1 MTLFEEFK
9 DDFKFEQTNDEYI
22 LTLAASG
29 DKFSGLMKELMG
41 LLYRRNGN
49 D

>member
-1 MTLFEEFK
+1 MFNEFK
-9 DDFKFEQTNDEYI
+9 DEFKFEQTDDEYI

-41 LLYRRNGN
+41 SPSCGHGN